1 MQRKGHVAGPAA
13 QVEHLRVRALQH
25 LVEEVGSAVPPYPV
39 DVHREHVVQQVI
51 VRCDRR
57 EHIAHRCGGR
67 CFVLRSGRGGAH
79 DALIRRVSRGSERR
93 FVVLGQRYAS
103 DNFLISSTA
112 WRIARSGTVLTTSTV
127 PILVG
132 RTKCGTPPTVFLSER
147 SRLTM
152 PSLFTSTPGNGAY
165 ARTSP
170 TIRCAVNESV
180 ICISAPIMVAAIDRK
195 SV

>member
-1 MQRKGHVAGPAA
+1 
-13 QVEHLRVRALQH
+13 
-25 LVEEVGSAVPPYPV
+25 
-39 DVHREHVVQQVI
+39 VQQVI
-51 VRCDRR
+51 ARCDRR
-57 EHIAHRCGGR
+57 EHIAHRLGGR
-67 CFVLRSGRGGAH
+67 CFVSRSGRGGAH
-79 DALIRRVSRGSERR
+79 DALIRRATRGFDRR

-112 WRIARSGTVLTTSTV
+112 WITARSGTVLTTSTL

-152 PSLFTSTPGNGAY
+152 PSLFTSTLGNGAY

-170 TIRCAVNESV
+170 MMRCAVRESV
-180 ICISAPIMVAAIDRK
+180 ICIPAPIMVAAIIPQPTA
-195 SV
+195 SP